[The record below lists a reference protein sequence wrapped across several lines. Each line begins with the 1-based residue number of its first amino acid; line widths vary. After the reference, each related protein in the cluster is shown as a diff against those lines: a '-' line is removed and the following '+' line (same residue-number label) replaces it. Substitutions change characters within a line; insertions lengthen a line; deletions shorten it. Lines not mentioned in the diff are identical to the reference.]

1 MTKKMKTA
9 TGAGAIVTPT
19 NGLSEDMVRINFM
32 VPASVRKAWKGAA
45 LREDKTVKDLLIEA
59 MEAHLASIEK
69 AVRQ

>member
-1 MTKKMKTA
+1 MTTKMKAANESDTIA
-9 TGAGAIVTPT
+9 APT

-45 LREDKTVKDLLIEA
+45 LREDKTVKDLLVEA